1 MTDIRTPIYFDYAA
15 TTPVDERVVAR
26 MVECLG
32 PAGCFANPASSSHA
46 PGRAARG
53 RVEAARLEV
62 AALLGA
68 RPTEIIWTSGATESN
83 NLAIT
88 GAARFHADR
97 GRHIVTSRTEH
108 KAVLDTCRQL
118 EKEGW
123 RVTYITPG
131 PGGIVTAQEIEP
143 ALRSD
148 TVLVSVMFVNNE
160 IGTINELAPI
170 GRLCRERGVLFHVD
184 AAQAAGKLP
193 VNVDELGADMLSV
206 SAHKVYGPKGAGAL
220 YLRGSPKSRL
230 EPLIHGG
237 GHEWGMRSGTLATH
251 QVVGMGEAFRLAAA
265 EQAVEAERLR
275 ALRDRLWAGIAGL
288 GGVHINGDAERRV
301 AGLLSV
307 CFEGVEGESLLF
319 ALRELAVS
327 SGSACTSASREASYV
342 LRALGRDDQLAQSSL
357 RFSLGRFTTAAEVDY
372 AIGVVREQ
380 VGRLR
385 ALAPAPASHAAGEE
399 AV

>member
-1 MTDIRTPIYFDYAA
+1 MTIHAPVYLDYAA
-15 TTPVDERVVAR
+15 TTPVDARVVER

-32 PAGCFANPASSSHA
+32 RDGCYANPASSSHG

-53 RVEAARLEV
+53 RVEAARRDV
-62 AALLGA
+62 AAVLGA
-68 RPTEIIWTSGATESN
+68 RPTEVIWTSGATESN

-123 RVTYITPG
+123 QVTYVAPG
-131 PGGIVTAQEIEP
+131 PGGIVTATEIEP
-143 ALRSD
+143 ALRPD
-148 TVLVSVMFVNNE
+148 TVLVSVMHVNNE
-160 IGTINELAPI
+160 IGTINDLPPI
-170 GRLCRERGVLFHVD
+170 GALCRDREVLFHVD
-184 AAQAAGKLP
+184 AAQAVGKLP
-193 VNVDELGADMLSV
+193 VDVDALGADLLSV
-206 SAHKVYGPKGAGAL
+206 SAHKVYGPKGVGAL
-220 YLRGSPKSRL
+220 YLRGSPRRRL

-251 QVVGMGEAFRLAAA
+251 QIVGMGEALKIAAA
-265 EQAVEAERLR
+265 EQPAEAERLE
-275 ALRDRLWAGIAGL
+275 ALRRRLWKGIAGL
-288 GGVHINGDAERRV
+288 GGVHVNGDPERRV
-301 AGLLSV
+301 AGILNV

-319 ALRELAVS
+319 GLRDLALS

-357 RFSLGRFTTAAEVDY
+357 RFSLGRYSTVEDVDY
-372 AIGVVREQ
+372 AIRTVREQ
-380 VGRLR
+380 IDRLR
-385 ALAPAPASHAAGEE
+385 ALAPQGGEDGRE
-399 AV
+399 AM